1 MVSCSEFPKTV
12 VADTRERL
20 FLDEFPSEVL
30 RACDFVVRQGP
41 TLLYTIYRVVRWEL
55 DGWAMG
61 PHSATALRRL
71 LAAGAR
77 TSILLVEGAGKARCL
92 EAVRKRWTREGVMV
106 VETRSVQDTINF
118 LKSLV

>member
-20 FLDEFPSEVL
+20 FLGQFLSEVL
-30 RACDFVVRQGP
+30 PACDFVVRQGP
-41 TLLYTIYRVVRWEL
+41 TLLYAIYRVVRCEL

-61 PHSATALRRL
+61 RHSATARHRL
-71 LAAGAR
+71 LEAGAR
-77 TSILLVEGAGKARCL
+77 TSILVVEGAGEARRL
-92 EAVRKRWTREGVMV
+92 EALRKMWTREGVMV
-106 VETRSVQDTINF
+106 VETLSVQDTINF